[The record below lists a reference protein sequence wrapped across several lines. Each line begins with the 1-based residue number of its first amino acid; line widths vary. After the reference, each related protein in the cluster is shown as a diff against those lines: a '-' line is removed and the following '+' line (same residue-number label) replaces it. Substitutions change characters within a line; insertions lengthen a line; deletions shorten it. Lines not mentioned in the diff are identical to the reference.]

1 MRVEKMG
8 KYAITQTIVP
18 TADIS
23 LSQMELEKIEEL
35 ARGVK
40 MGTVMDNIDELRVLA
55 KDSPEMAIEKLN
67 QLAKD

>member
-1 MRVEKMG
+1 MG